1 MIRKSAEYL
10 SLIDAFVG
18 GEIDADE
25 FSGRYLEKFKN
36 EDVALPEES
45 FMVLDGLFGDA
56 DSYTDDEK
64 LLASL
69 PAFYLNAEQL
79 KEQAMSA
86 AVELRLVEAREVA
99 RSRPP
104 SKTGRAR

>member
-1 MIRKSAEYL
+1 MIRKSDEYL

-25 FSGRYLEKFKN
+25 FSGRYLKKLKN
-36 EDVALPEES
+36 EDVALPEGS

-56 DSYTDDEK
+56 DSYTNDEK

-69 PAFYLNAEQL
+69 PAFYLSVEQL
-79 KEQAMSA
+79 EEHAMNA
-86 AVELRLVEAREVA
+86 AAELRLVEERVA
-99 RSRPP
+99 ASSLPL
-104 SKTGRAR
+104 SKKGPTR